1 MPLSRLAGV
10 SNFCFNSLSLFL
22 LIVRILF
29 SQAMSIQILLY
40 QSSHG
45 FPWLIL
51 FPFPSYFNFHNLT
64 CLGIDV
70 STHDMTIPPQTAL
83 NYHILN
89 LHNNTHLS
97 VSLTLPNDNL
107 SVSLTLHIILIRR
120 RSTSRNL
127 ASSATV
133 SSHDSQ
139 QYNKTGLIQ
148 HW

>member
-29 SQAMSIQILLY
+29 SQAISIQILLY

-89 LHNNTHLS
+89 LHNNTHS
-97 VSLTLPNDNL
+97 MPKNSRQPISQSHTTHHPDQK
-107 SVSLTLHIILIRR
+107 TLHLTQPRR
-120 RSTSRNL
+120 ICNSKFPRFT
-127 ASSATV
+127 TV
-133 SSHDSQ
+133 Q
-139 QYNKTGLIQ
+139 
-148 HW
+148 

>member
-29 SQAMSIQILLY
+29 SQAISILLY

-97 VSLTLPNDNL
+97 VSLTL
-107 SVSLTLHIILIRR
+107 HIILIRR

-139 QYNKTGLIQ
+139 QYRKTGLIQ